1 MSQIVIAGIVR
12 GAKPKTQGSVS
23 PIAYRKKNGKLG
35 VNVFQN
41 KDLLHWRDLVVASV
55 LEHTGNKV
63 VFPKGTPV
71 TVKLT
76 FKFEKPKSVKG
87 KYPVTRSSG
96 DIDKLIRAVLDAFT
110 QANVYD
116 DDSQV
121 VYVISD
127 KIYVDSEEEIGVD
140 YQIIEYEE

>member
-1 MSQIVIAGIVR
+1 MIAGIVR

-23 PIAYRKKNGKLG
+23 PIAYRRKNGKLG
-35 VNVFQN
+35 VNVFQS
-41 KDLLHWRDLVVASV
+41 KDLLHWRGLVVASV
-55 LEHTGNKV
+55 SEHTNKEV

-76 FKFEKPKSVKG
+76 FRFEKPKSSKN
-87 KYPVTRSSG
+87 KHPVTRNSG

-110 QANVYD
+110 EAKVYD

-121 VYVISD
+121 VYVIAD
-127 KIYVDSEEEIGVD
+127 KCHVDSEEEVGVD

>member
-1 MSQIVIAGIVR
+1 VISGIVR

-41 KDLLHWRDLVVASV
+41 KDLLHWRDLIVASV
-55 LEHTGNKV
+55 IEKTKDEI
-63 VFPKGTPV
+63 VFVKGTPV

-76 FKFEKPKSVKG
+76 FRFEKPKSSKS

-110 QANVYD
+110 QAKVYD

-127 KIYVDSEEEIGVD
+127 KIYVDSEEEVGLD
-140 YQIIEYEE
+140 YQIVEYEE